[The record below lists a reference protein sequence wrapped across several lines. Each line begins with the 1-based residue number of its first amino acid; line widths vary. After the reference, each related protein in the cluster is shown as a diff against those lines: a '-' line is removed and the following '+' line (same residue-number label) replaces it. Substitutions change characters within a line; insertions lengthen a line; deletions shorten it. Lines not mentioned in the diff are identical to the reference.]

1 MEESSLSSAVGLL
14 TRALTFS
21 TNSRE
26 AVIELSGGLGGQPP
40 SSFFNPPSLFSK
52 ITLGVRLKPPEQRSV
67 TQCILFSACIQR
79 FPTRVSFRMIRSSET
94 TTVLWI
100 IYLFTSIDV
109 TLADVLFLYIYAIYM
124 YTAMFNIT
132 SVLWI
137 TRDQKL
143 KRGRVLYWVAQNK
156 WDHLLKLYMG
166 CLLTI
171 KINYNGIVVSVCVFS
186 MVKPVQ
192 CLLNMDG
199 KGTLSISD
207 CMFHII

>member
-1 MEESSLSSAVGLL
+1 M
-14 TRALTFS
+14 
-21 TNSRE
+21 
-26 AVIELSGGLGGQPP
+26 GGQAKPP
-40 SSFFNPPSLFSK
+40 
-52 ITLGVRLKPPEQRSV
+52 TPEQRSV

-79 FPTRVSFRMIRSSET
+79 FPTSVSFRMIRSSDA
-94 TTVLWI
+94 TTVFWI

-109 TLADVLFLYIYAIYM
+109 TLADVLFLYIYAIY
-124 YTAMFNIT
+124 TAMYNST

-137 TRDQKL
+137 TREQKL
-143 KRGRVLYWVAQNK
+143 KRGRMLYTVAQNK

-186 MVKPVQ
+186 IVKPVQ

>member
-1 MEESSLSSAVGLL
+1 
-14 TRALTFS
+14 
-21 TNSRE
+21 
-26 AVIELSGGLGGQPP
+26 
-40 SSFFNPPSLFSK
+40 
-52 ITLGVRLKPPEQRSV
+52 
-67 TQCILFSACIQR
+67 
-79 FPTRVSFRMIRSSET
+79 MIRSSEV

-109 TLADVLFLYIYAIYM
+109 TLADVLFLYIYAIY
-124 YTAMFNIT
+124 TAMHNIT

-137 TRDQKL
+137 TQDQKL
-143 KRGRVLYWVAQNK
+143 KRRRMLYRVAQNK

-171 KINYNGIVVSVCVFS
+171 KINCNGIVVSVCVFS

-199 KGTLSISD
+199 K
-207 CMFHII
+207 

>member
-1 MEESSLSSAVGLL
+1 M
-14 TRALTFS
+14 
-21 TNSRE
+21 SRRGVE
-26 AVIELSGGLGGQPP
+26 RVQPP
-40 SSFFNPPSLFSK
+40 SSFFNPQLILK
-52 ITLGVRLKPPEQRSV
+52 NNLGVRINPLEQRSV
-67 TQCILFSACIQR
+67 TQRILLSACIQR
-79 FPTRVSFRMIRSSET
+79 FPTRSSFRMIRLRVQITFE
-94 TTVLWI
+94 VGGAILC
-100 IYLFTSIDV
+100 
-109 TLADVLFLYIYAIYM
+109 IYAY
-124 YTAMFNIT
+124 
-132 SVLWI
+132 VLWI

-143 KRGRVLYWVAQNK
+143 KRGRMLYRVAQNK
-156 WDHLLKLYMG
+156 WGHLLKLYMG